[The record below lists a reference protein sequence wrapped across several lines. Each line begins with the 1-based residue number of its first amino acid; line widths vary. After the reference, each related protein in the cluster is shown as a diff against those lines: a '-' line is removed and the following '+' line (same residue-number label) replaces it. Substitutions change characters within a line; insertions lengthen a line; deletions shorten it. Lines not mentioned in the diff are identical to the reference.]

1 MAYCN
6 ARRAHF
12 PLQSERLHNAE
23 LPRHEAKNQQG
34 GPPCS
39 AFLVEEPFLRMLFT
53 ALAVASSFSEAD
65 H

>member
-1 MAYCN
+1 MAYCD

-12 PLQSERLHNAE
+12 HIQSERLHNAE
-23 LPRHEAKNQQG
+23 LPRHEAENQQG

-39 AFLVEEPFLRMLFT
+39 AFLVEGLLPRMLFS
-53 ALAVASSFSEAD
+53 ALAVASNFSETD

>member
-1 MAYCN
+1 MAYCD

-12 PLQSERLHNAE
+12 PLQSERLHIAE
-23 LPRHEAKNQQG
+23 LPRHEAENQQG

-39 AFLVEEPFLRMLFT
+39 AFLVEEPFPKMLFS
-53 ALAVASSFSEAD
+53 ALAVASNFSETD